1 MKGLNNM
8 FVTFDAESGKILSC
22 SVNESLNSL
31 AIDKQ
36 LGEKFIMGIESMFSY
51 KIEYV
56 DGTYKLCKRNVVQKE
71 NLIVQNKK
79 NTIINQ
85 GVYKIPNKTNDHQG
99 ILIRILEQ
107 QKKIEFL
114 IDENFKN
121 TLKITVTDTNQRI
134 HNFYSCKK
142 HDATQL
148 DRIFEINLYE
158 LAMKKIL
165 SFDYTPK
172 DEVDI
177 YCKKVFDY
185 SLERIYE

>member
-1 MKGLNNM
+1 M

-31 AIDKQ
+31 AIDNQ

-107 QKKIEFL
+107 QKK
-114 IDENFKN
+114 
-121 TLKITVTDTNQRI
+121 
-134 HNFYSCKK
+134 
-142 HDATQL
+142 
-148 DRIFEINLYE
+148 
-158 LAMKKIL
+158 
-165 SFDYTPK
+165 
-172 DEVDI
+172 
-177 YCKKVFDY
+177 
-185 SLERIYE
+185 

>member
-1 MKGLNNM
+1 MKESNNM
-8 FVTFDAESGKILSC
+8 YVTFNPESGKILGC
-22 SVNESLNSL
+22 SVQKSLNAI
-31 AIDKQ
+31 AIDVA
-36 LGEKFIMGIESMFSY
+36 LGEKFIMGIESMSNY
-51 KIEYV
+51 
-56 DGTYKLCKRNVVQKE
+56 
-71 NLIVQNKK
+71 IVQYSE
-79 NTIINQ
+79 
-85 GVYKIPNKTNDHQG
+85 GVYKFRKHGVVDKANSLTKNNIDPIINKDVYRVPIKSPNHTG
-99 ILIRILEQ
+99 ILIRIFEKQ
-107 QKKIEFL
+107 GKIEFSV
-114 IDENFKN
+114 DEDFKN
-121 TLKITVTDTNQRI
+121 TLKTIVSEQNQRI